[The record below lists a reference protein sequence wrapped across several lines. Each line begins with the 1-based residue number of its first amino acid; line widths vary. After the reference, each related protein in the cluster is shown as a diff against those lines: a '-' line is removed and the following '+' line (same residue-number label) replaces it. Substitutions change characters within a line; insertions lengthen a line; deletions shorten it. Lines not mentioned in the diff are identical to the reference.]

1 MDTLFVT
8 PAGPARDALITE
20 IHTIMLEDVPM
31 VRIAQPAN
39 AGVLRAEVENF
50 RTTTLNAVLVHY
62 LVENY

>member
-1 MDTLFVT
+1 L
-8 PAGPARDALITE
+8 
-20 IHTIMLEDVPM
+20 LEDVPM

-39 AGVLRAEVENF
+39 AGMLRSDIENF

>member
-1 MDTLFVT
+1 
-8 PAGPARDALITE
+8 
-20 IHTIMLEDVPM
+20 MLEDVPM

-39 AGVLRAEVENF
+39 AGVLRTGVENF